1 MPTGATPRAP
11 PVRTD
16 VSGMTS
22 IIRRIG
28 ATAMMSAALLGG
40 LAAASSAANAAT
52 TTVSDATLEATVVK
66 LTNEARVKNGC
77 AALRTDAKLTLAARG
92 HSLDMVKLN
101 YFSHT
106 SKTDG
111 ATFVTRAKR
120 AGYTGAIGENIAWG
134 YRTAETVTKGWL
146 DSPGHRANIMNCK
159 AKAVGVGLARKSD
172 GTPYWTQVFG
182 AV

>member
-1 MPTGATPRAP
+1 
-11 PVRTD
+11 
-16 VSGMTS
+16 MTS
-22 IIRRIG
+22 LVRRIG
-28 ATAMMSAALLGG
+28 AIATLSAALLSG
-40 LAAASSAANAAT
+40 LALASTAANAAT
-52 TTVSDATLEATVVK
+52 TPASDTTLEATVIK
-66 LTNEARVKNGC
+66 LTNTARVKNGC
-77 AALRTDAKLTLAARG
+77 TALRTDAKLTLAARG
-92 HSLDMVKLN
+92 HSTDMVKLN

-106 SKTDG
+106 SKTDN

-134 YRTAETVTKGWL
+134 YRTAETVTQGWL

-159 AKAVGVGLARKSD
+159 ATAVGVGLARKTD